1 MDSPEKISTISNTT
15 LSSETA
21 HVQDSPVFNYISN
34 LSPIQ
39 PVKGAPVVQGYSGL
53 NSPPLLFT
61 SPRIS
66 AHSRS
71 SFLKRSKFPQLSGEA
86 FSGKNEDYNNAIT
99 DSDGTGVSVSQSRSE
114 LSPSV
119 QKLSDNNISVHEQS
133 GSPIRCVD
141 EFLVDVSNSESG
153 NPSNSTNTSPKVADA
168 IPQSP
173 NSAGDLKESVAN
185 IASKDARKDEIPEDA
200 ASVVVEQAEEDNK
213 GKSSSNQKDIGV
225 YSTNTDSDLPS
236 PDLGTKIV
244 ADLPT
249 HRSLHHHYGDRRM
262 AQLSRADHTMLDEAS
277 NTQIKLLE
285 TAHDC
290 RSDSD
295 NINKMSIPD
304 ESIVQHDSQTKAG
317 QHQSGIRRRCL
328 QFEDAQQK
336 IVPASSGSQN
346 ASGIVSC
353 SISPVSSAILE
364 VVEPVSSNRSSSASS
379 RPMNQLASS
388 SVNSESFTVK
398 VPKPSG
404 IGLHL
409 NSIVNGM
416 EAGSGA
422 TVSVKSTERG
432 NLSIRGKKLSMMCCH
447 SSENVE
453 SCLISSNV
461 VGSNLTSGDNDS
473 KHESHVSNA
482 ESVAAS
488 LSLNNAKPFY
498 EAVLLKP
505 TEQRKPL
512 YETVLLKPTEQ
523 RKPLYETVLLKP
535 TEHAKPLYETVLLKP
550 TEHTP
555 SNKRKFNSEHT
566 DSPMD
571 YNQSSPKKKRKKPS
585 DGNDGDGCKRCNC
598 KKTKCLK
605 LYCDCFA
612 AGVYCV
618 DSCSCQGCFNRPEYE
633 DTVLDVRQQIQ
644 SRNPLAFA
652 PKIVQHST
660 GSPANIF
667 GEDGSSSTPSSARH
681 KRGCNC
687 KKSMCLKK
695 YCECYQANV
704 GCSSGC
710 RCEGCKNVYGRKEE
724 YGKDLVNKHCI
735 TERLERSVE
744 ENVEMVTATSGLLQ
758 SDPRNQSNLTPL
770 TPSFQCSD
778 RGKNAS
784 KSWFKSGKYLSSPES
799 GQANTAAYGLS
810 CSKNHDINQE
820 TTSDILLD
828 LDTFGQDFNYGNAKL
843 ANEISPGF
851 HVTGNM
857 DDLLALPKSQ
867 DWASNSGG
875 QLIPQ
880 TVHFQDTR
888 PLCWRNSPMTPMT
901 QFDGSGMNAQELL
914 DSGKKPYV
922 TEDDTPEILKD
933 SSIPQNGVKV
943 NSPNKKRISPPHR
956 HWNELGSSSSGG
968 GLKTGRKF
976 ILRAVPS
983 FPPLTPCVESKDV
996 AAHSTDEKG

>member
-1 MDSPEKISTISNTT
+1 MDSPEPSSTINPT
-15 LSSETA
+15 LSSDPTPS
-21 HVQDSPVFNYISN
+21 QDSPVFNYLSN

-39 PVKGAPVVQGYSGL
+39 PVKGAPVVQGFPGL
-53 NSPPLLFT
+53 NSPHLLFT
-61 SPRIS
+61 SPRIN
-66 AHSRS
+66 AQSRS
-71 SFLKRSKFPQLSGEA
+71 SFLKRSKFPQLSSEA

-114 LSPSV
+114 LSPYV
-119 QKLSDNNISVHEQS
+119 QKLADNNISVHEQS

-141 EFLVDVSNSESG
+141 ELLVNVSNSESS
-153 NPSNSTNTSPKVADA
+153 NPSNSTNTSLKVADS

-173 NSAGDLKESVAN
+173 NCAGDSKESVAN
-185 IASKDARKDEIPEDA
+185 IGSKDARNDEIPEDA
-200 ASVVVEQAEEDNK
+200 AGVVVEQAEEDNK
-213 GKSSSNQKDIGV
+213 GKSLSNQKDVGV
-225 YSTNTDSDLPS
+225 YSTNNDSDLPS
-236 PDLGTKIV
+236 PDLRTKIV
-244 ADLPT
+244 PDLPA
-249 HRSLHHHYGDRRM
+249 HSSLHYHYGDRSM
-262 AQLSRADHTMLDEAS
+262 VQLSRADHTMLDEAS
-277 NTQIKLLE
+277 NKQIESLE

-290 RSDSD
+290 RNDSD
-295 NINKMSIPD
+295 KINIMSIAPD

-336 IVPASSGSQN
+336 IAPASSGSQN

-353 SISPVSSAILE
+353 SIPPVSPAILD
-364 VVEPVSSNRSSSASS
+364 VVEPVSSNRSSTASN
-379 RPMNQLASS
+379 RPMTQLASS

-432 NLSIRGKKLSMMCCH
+432 NLSIHGKKLTSMMSCH
-447 SSENVE
+447 PSENMK

-473 KHESHVSNA
+473 KHVSYVSNA
-482 ESVAAS
+482 ETVVAS
-488 LSLNNAKPFY
+488 LSLNNTKPFY
-498 EAVLLKP
+498 EPV
-505 TEQRKPL
+505 
-512 YETVLLKPTEQ
+512 V
-523 RKPLYETVLLKP
+523 LKP
-535 TEHAKPLYETVLLKP
+535 TEHAKPFYESVLSKP

-555 SNKRKFNSEHT
+555 SNKRKFNSEHI

-652 PKIVQHST
+652 PKIVQNST
-660 GSPANIF
+660 GSPANVF
-667 GEDGSSSTPSSARH
+667 GEDGASSTPSSARH

-704 GCSSGC
+704 GCSNGC

-724 YGKDLVNKHCI
+724 YGKDLVNKHCT

-758 SDPRNQSNLTPL
+758 SDSRNQSNLTPL

-778 RGKNAS
+778 RGKNVL
-784 KSWFKSGKYLSSPES
+784 KSWFTSGRYISSPES

-810 CSKNHDINQE
+810 PGSPRSSKKHDIDQE
-820 TTSDILLD
+820 TTDDIILD
-828 LDTFGQDFNYGNAKL
+828 LVTFDQEFHGNAKL

-857 DDLLALPKSQ
+857 DYLMALPNSQ

-880 TVHFQDTR
+880 TVHFQSTR
-888 PLCWRNSPMTPMT
+888 PLCWHNSPMTPMT
-901 QFDGSGMNAQELL
+901 QFDGSGMHALGLL
-914 DSGKKPYV
+914 DSNKKAYV
-922 TEDDTPEILKD
+922 MEDDTPEILKD

-956 HWNELGSSSSGG
+956 HLNELGSSSSGG

-976 ILRAVPS
+976 ILLAVPS
-983 FPPLTPCVESKDV
+983 FPPLTPCIESKDV
-996 AAHSTDEKG
+996 AAHSTDNSQKGSSSK

>member
-1 MDSPEKISTISNTT
+1 MDSPEPSSKTTATTINPT
-15 LSSETA
+15 LSSDPVPA
-21 HVQDSPVFNYISN
+21 QDSPVFNYISN

-39 PVKGAPVVQGYSGL
+39 PVKGAPVVQDFPGL

-61 SPRIS
+61 SPRIN

-71 SFLKRSKFPQLSGEA
+71 SLLKRSQFPQLPSEA

-99 DSDGTGVSVSQSRSE
+99 DSDVTGVSVSPLRSG
-114 LSPSV
+114 LSPFV
-119 QKLSDNNISVHEQS
+119 QKISDNNIPVHEQS

-153 NPSNSTNTSPKVADA
+153 NPSNSTNTSPKVAS

-173 NSAGDLKESVAN
+173 NSAGDSKESVAN
-185 IASKDARKDEIPEDA
+185 IASKHARKDQIPEDA

-213 GKSSSNQKDIGV
+213 GKSSSTQNDIGV
-225 YSTNTDSDLPS
+225 YSTNTDPDLPS
-236 PDLGTKIV
+236 PGLCTKIV
-244 ADLPT
+244 RDLPA
-249 HRSLHHHYGDRRM
+249 HSLLHYHYDDQRM

-277 NTQIKLLE
+277 NIPIKSLE

-290 RSDSD
+290 RNDSD
-295 NINKMSIPD
+295 KISTMLIASD
-304 ESIVQHDSQTKAG
+304 ESIVQHDSQNKTG
-317 QHQSGIRRRCL
+317 QHQSGISRRCL
-328 QFEDAQQK
+328 QFEDAEQK
-336 IVPASSGSQN
+336 IAPAPSGSQN
-346 ASGIVSC
+346 ASSIVSC
-353 SISPVSSAILE
+353 SIPPVTPAVLG
-364 VVEPVSSNRSSSASS
+364 VVEQGSSNRSSTASN
-379 RPMNQLASS
+379 RPLTQLASS
-388 SVNSESFTVK
+388 SVNSESLTVK

-422 TVSVKSTERG
+422 TVCMKSTERG
-432 NLSIRGKKLSMMCCH
+432 NLSIRGKKLTSMLSCH
-447 SSENVE
+447 PSKNLKN
-453 SCLISSNV
+453 CLISSNV
-461 VGSNLTSGDNDS
+461 VGSNLTSGDNDG
-473 KHESHVSNA
+473 KHESYVSNA

-488 LSLNNAKPFY
+488 LSLNNAKPLY
-498 EAVLLKP
+498 EPVLLKP
-505 TEQRKPL
+505 M
-512 YETVLLKPTEQ
+512 
-523 RKPLYETVLLKP
+523 
-535 TEHAKPLYETVLLKP
+535 
-550 TEHTP
+550 EHTP
-555 SNKRKFNSEHT
+555 SHKRKFNSEHIN
-566 DSPMD
+566 SPMD
-571 YNQSSPKKKRKKPS
+571 YNQSSPKKKRKKTS

-618 DSCSCQGCFNRPEYE
+618 DSCTCQGCFNRPEYE

-652 PKIVQHST
+652 PRVVQHST
-660 GSPANIF
+660 DSPANIL
-667 GEDGSSSTPSSARH
+667 GEDGASFTPSSARH

-704 GCSSGC
+704 GCSAGC

-744 ENVEMVTATSGLLQ
+744 EEVEMVTATSGLLQ
-758 SDPRNQSNLTPL
+758 NDPRSQRNLTPL
-770 TPSFQCSD
+770 TPSFQSSN

-784 KSWFKSGKYLSSPES
+784 KPWFTSGRYLSSPES
-799 GQANTAAYGLS
+799 GQANTAACGLS
-810 CSKNHDINQE
+810 PGSPRSSKNHDRDQE
-820 TTSDILLD
+820 TTGDILD
-828 LDTFGQDFNYGNAKL
+828 LVTFDQEFNYGNAKL
-843 ANEISPGF
+843 PNEISPGF
-851 HVTGNM
+851 HATGNM
-857 DDLLALPKSQ
+857 DDLLTLPKSQ
-867 DWASNSGG
+867 DWGSNSGG

-880 TVHFQDTR
+880 TVHFQSTR
-888 PLCWRNSPMTPMT
+888 PLRWRNSPMTRMIK
-901 QFDGSGMNAQELL
+901 FDGSGMNALELL
-914 DSGKKPYV
+914 DSDKKPYV
-922 TEDDTPEILKD
+922 MEDDTPEILKD

-943 NSPNKKRISPPHR
+943 NSPNKKRVSPPHR
-956 HWNELGSSSSGG
+956 HLNELGSTSSGG

-983 FPPLTPCVESKDV
+983 FPPLTPCIESKDV
-996 AAHSTDEKG
+996 ANHSTNNSQR

>member
-1 MDSPEKISTISNTT
+1 MDSPEPSSKSCTAPIS
-15 LSSETA
+15 SSEPVPA
-21 HVQDSPVFNYISN
+21 QDSPVFNYISN

-39 PVKGAPVVQGYSGL
+39 PVKGAPIVQYFPGL

-61 SPRIS
+61 SPRINAQS
-66 AHSRS
+66 QS
-71 SFLKRSKFPQLSGEA
+71 SLLKRSQFPQLSSEA
-86 FSGKNEDYNNAIT
+86 FCGKNEDYNNVVT
-99 DSDGTGVSVSQSRSE
+99 DSDGTRVSVSPPRSG
-114 LSPSV
+114 LNPFV
-119 QKLSDNNISVHEQS
+119 QKISDNSIFVHEQS

-153 NPSNSTNTSPKVADA
+153 NPSNSTNTSLKVADS

-185 IASKDARKDEIPEDA
+185 IASKDARQDEIPEVA
-200 ASVVVEQAEEDNK
+200 ARVVVEQAEQDNK
-213 GKSSSNQKDIGV
+213 ENSSYNQKDIGAC
-225 YSTNTDSDLPS
+225 SSNTDPDLPPTS
-236 PDLGTKIV
+236 LCTEIV
-244 ADLPT
+244 PYLPA
-249 HRSLHHHYGDRRM
+249 HSSSHYHYGDRHM
-262 AQLSRADHTMLDEAS
+262 AQFSRVDCTMLDEAS
-277 NTQIKLLE
+277 NIPIESLE
-285 TAHDC
+285 TACDC
-290 RSDSD
+290 RNDSD
-295 NINKMSIPD
+295 TISTMSVAPD

-317 QHQSGIRRRCL
+317 QHQSGISRRCL

-336 IVPASSGSQN
+336 IAPASSGSQS

-353 SISPVSSAILE
+353 SVAPVSPAVLE
-364 VVEPVSSNRSSSASS
+364 VVEQGSSNRSSTAND
-379 RPMNQLASS
+379 RPLTQLASS
-388 SVNSESFTVK
+388 SVDSEKLTVK

-432 NLSIRGKKLSMMCCH
+432 NLSICGKKLTSMVSCH
-447 SSENVE
+447 PSKNMKN
-453 SCLISSNV
+453 CLISSNV
-461 VGSNLTSGDNDS
+461 VGSNLTSGDNDGR
-473 KHESHVSNA
+473 HESYVPNT
-482 ESVAAS
+482 ESVSAS
-488 LSLNNAKPFY
+488 FSLNNAKP
-498 EAVLLKP
+498 LND
-505 TEQRKPL
+505 
-512 YETVLLKPTEQ
+512 
-523 RKPLYETVLLKP
+523 
-535 TEHAKPLYETVLLKP
+535 TVLLKP
-550 TEHTP
+550 TEHT
-555 SNKRKFNSEHT
+555 SSHKRKFNSEHI

-571 YNQSSPKKKRKKPS
+571 YNLSSPQKKRKKTS
-585 DGNDGDGCKRCNC
+585 DGNVGDGCKRCNC

-618 DSCSCQGCFNRPEYE
+618 GSCTCQGCFNRPEYE

-644 SRNPLAFA
+644 CRNPLAFA
-652 PKIVQHST
+652 PKVVQHST
-660 GSPANIF
+660 DSPTNVVA
-667 GEDGSSSTPSSARH
+667 EDGSSFTPSSARH

-724 YGKDLVNKHCI
+724 YGKDLVNRHCI

-744 ENVEMVTATSGLLQ
+744 EEVEMVTATSGLLQ
-758 SDPRNQSNLTPL
+758 SDPRNQCNLTPL
-770 TPSFQCSD
+770 TPSFQCSN

-784 KSWFKSGKYLSSPES
+784 KTWFTSGRYVSSPES
-799 GQANTAAYGLS
+799 GQANTEAYGLS
-810 CSKNHDINQE
+810 PGSPRSSKNHDIDQE
-820 TTSDILLD
+820 TTDDILD
-828 LDTFGQDFNYGNAKL
+828 IVPFDQENHGNAKL

-851 HVTGNM
+851 HVTDNT
-857 DDLLALPKSQ
+857 DDLLALPNSQ
-867 DWASNSGG
+867 DWASNSDN

-880 TVHFQDTR
+880 TVHFQST
-888 PLCWRNSPMTPMT
+888 PLLCWRNSPMTPMT
-901 QFDGSGMNAQELL
+901 QFDGSGMNVLELL
-914 DSGKKPYV
+914 DSNKKPFV
-922 TEDDTPEILKD
+922 MEDDTPEILKE

-956 HWNELGSSSSGG
+956 HLNELGATSSGG

-983 FPPLTPCVESKDV
+983 FPPLTPCIESKDV
-996 AAHSTDEKG
+996 AAHSTNNSQKDSSSK

>member
-1 MDSPEKISTISNTT
+1 MDSPEPSSKSCTAPIS
-15 LSSETA
+15 SSEPVPA
-21 HVQDSPVFNYISN
+21 QDSPVFNYISN

-39 PVKGAPVVQGYSGL
+39 SVKSAPIVQYFPGL

-61 SPRIS
+61 SPRINAQS
-66 AHSRS
+66 QS
-71 SFLKRSKFPQLSGEA
+71 SLLKRSQFPQLSSEA
-86 FSGKNEDYNNAIT
+86 FCGKNEDYNNVVT
-99 DSDGTGVSVSQSRSE
+99 DSDGTRVSVSPPRSG
-114 LSPSV
+114 LNPFV
-119 QKLSDNNISVHEQS
+119 QKISDNSIFVHEQS

-153 NPSNSTNTSPKVADA
+153 NPSNSTNTSLKVADS

-185 IASKDARKDEIPEDA
+185 IASKDARQDEIPEVA
-200 ASVVVEQAEEDNK
+200 ARVVVEKVEQDNK
-213 GKSSSNQKDIGV
+213 GNSSYNQKDIGAC
-225 YSTNTDSDLPS
+225 SSNTDPDLPPTS
-236 PDLGTKIV
+236 LCTEIV
-244 ADLPT
+244 PYLPA
-249 HRSLHHHYGDRRM
+249 HSSSHYHYGDRHM
-262 AQLSRADHTMLDEAS
+262 AQFSRVDCTILDEAS
-277 NTQIKLLE
+277 NIPIESLE
-285 TAHDC
+285 TARDC
-290 RSDSD
+290 RNDSD
-295 NINKMSIPD
+295 TISTMSVAPD

-317 QHQSGIRRRCL
+317 QHQSGISRRCL

-336 IVPASSGSQN
+336 IAPASSGSQS

-353 SISPVSSAILE
+353 SVAPVSPAVLE
-364 VVEPVSSNRSSSASS
+364 IVEQGSSNRSSTAND
-379 RPMNQLASS
+379 RPLTQLASS
-388 SVNSESFTVK
+388 SVDSEKLTVK

-432 NLSIRGKKLSMMCCH
+432 NLSICGKKLTSMVSCH
-447 SSENVE
+447 PSKNMKN
-453 SCLISSNV
+453 CLISSNV
-461 VGSNLTSGDNDS
+461 VGSNLTSGDNDGR
-473 KHESHVSNA
+473 HESYVPNT
-482 ESVAAS
+482 ESVSAS
-488 LSLNNAKPFY
+488 FSLNNAKP
-498 EAVLLKP
+498 LND
-505 TEQRKPL
+505 
-512 YETVLLKPTEQ
+512 
-523 RKPLYETVLLKP
+523 
-535 TEHAKPLYETVLLKP
+535 TVLLKP

-555 SNKRKFNSEHT
+555 SHKSKFNSEHI

-571 YNQSSPKKKRKKPS
+571 YNLSSPQKKRKKTS
-585 DGNDGDGCKRCNC
+585 DGNVGDGCKRCNC

-618 DSCSCQGCFNRPEYE
+618 GSCTCQGCFNRPEYE

-644 SRNPLAFA
+644 CRNPLAFA
-652 PKIVQHST
+652 PKVVQHST
-660 GSPANIF
+660 DSPTNVVA
-667 GEDGSSSTPSSARH
+667 EDGSSFTPSSARH

-724 YGKDLVNKHCI
+724 YGKDLVNRHCI

-744 ENVEMVTATSGLLQ
+744 EEVEMVTATSGLLQ
-758 SDPRNQSNLTPL
+758 SDPRNQCNLTPL
-770 TPSFQCSD
+770 TPSFQCSN

-784 KSWFKSGKYLSSPES
+784 KTWFTSGRYVSSPES

-810 CSKNHDINQE
+810 PGSPRSSKNHDIDQE
-820 TTSDILLD
+820 TTDDILD
-828 LDTFGQDFNYGNAKL
+828 IVPFDQENHGNAKL

-851 HVTGNM
+851 HVTDNT
-857 DDLLALPKSQ
+857 DDLLALPNSQ
-867 DWASNSGG
+867 DWASNSDN

-880 TVHFQDTR
+880 TVHFQST
-888 PLCWRNSPMTPMT
+888 PLLCWRNSPMTPMT
-901 QFDGSGMNAQELL
+901 QFDGSGMNVLELL
-914 DSGKKPYV
+914 DSNKKPYV
-922 TEDDTPEILKD
+922 MEDDTPEILKE

-956 HWNELGSSSSGG
+956 HLNELGATSSGG

-983 FPPLTPCVESKDV
+983 FPPLTPCIECKDV
-996 AAHSTDEKG
+996 AAHSTNNSQKDSSSK

>member
-1 MDSPEKISTISNTT
+1 MDSPEPSSKSTTT
-15 LSSETA
+15 INPSLSSDPVPA
-21 HVQDSPVFNYISN
+21 QDSPVFNYISN

-39 PVKGAPVVQGYSGL
+39 PVKGAPVVQDFSGL
-53 NSPPLLFT
+53 NSPPLLLT
-61 SPRIS
+61 SPRINT
-66 AHSRS
+66 HSRS
-71 SFLKRSKFPQLSGEA
+71 SLLRRSQFPKLPSEV

-99 DSDGTGVSVSQSRSE
+99 DSDGTGVSVSPLRSG
-114 LSPSV
+114 LSPFV
-119 QKLSDNNISVHEQS
+119 QKISDNSISVHEQS

-153 NPSNSTNTSPKVADA
+153 NPSNSNNTSPKVADT

-173 NSAGDLKESVAN
+173 NSAEDSKVSVVN
-185 IASKDARKDEIPEDA
+185 IASKDEKKDEIREDA
-200 ASVVVEQAEEDNK
+200 APVVVEQAEDDNK
-213 GKSSSNQKDIGV
+213 GKSPSNLKDIGV

-236 PDLGTKIV
+236 PGLCTKIV
-244 ADLPT
+244 PGLAA
-249 HRSLHHHYGDRRM
+249 HSSLHYHYGDRHM

-277 NTQIKLLE
+277 NIPIKSLE

-290 RSDSD
+290 RDDGAKIST
-295 NINKMSIPD
+295 MSFAPD

-317 QHQSGIRRRCL
+317 QHQSGISRRCL

-336 IVPASSGSQN
+336 KVPASSSSHN

-353 SISPVSSAILE
+353 SIQPVSPAVIE
-364 VVEPVSSNRSSSASS
+364 VVDPVSSNRSSTPIN
-379 RPMNQLASS
+379 RPLTQLVSS
-388 SVNSESFTVK
+388 SVNTECLNVK
-398 VPKPSG
+398 VSKPSG

-422 TVSVKSTERG
+422 TVSVKSTEKG
-432 NLSIRGKKLSMMCCH
+432 NLNIRGKKLTSMMSCH
-447 SSENVE
+447 PSKNLKN
-453 SCLISSNV
+453 CLISSNL
-461 VGSNLTSGDNDS
+461 VGSNLTSDDNDG
-473 KHESHVSNA
+473 KHESYGSNA

-488 LSLNNAKPFY
+488 LSLIS
-498 EAVLLKP
+498 
-505 TEQRKPL
+505 
-512 YETVLLKPTEQ
+512 
-523 RKPLYETVLLKP
+523 
-535 TEHAKPLYETVLLKP
+535 AKPLNETVLLKP

-555 SNKRKFNSEHT
+555 NSKRKFNSEHT
-566 DSPMD
+566 DSTVD
-571 YNQSSPKKKRKKPS
+571 YNQSSPQKKRQKTS
-585 DGNDGDGCKRCNC
+585 DGNDDDGCKRCNC

-618 DSCSCQGCFNRPEYE
+618 DSCTCQGCFNRPEYE

-652 PKIVQHST
+652 PKIVQHSSS
-660 GSPANIF
+660 SPANIL
-667 GEDGSSSTPSSARH
+667 GEGGASFTPSSARH

-695 YCECYQANV
+695 YCECYQSNV
-704 GCSSGC
+704 GCSGGC
-710 RCEGCKNVYGRKEE
+710 RCEGCKNVYGSKEE

-744 ENVEMVTATSGLLQ
+744 EEVEMVTATSGLLQ
-758 SDPRNQSNLTPL
+758 SDPINQCNLTPL
-770 TPSFQCSD
+770 TPSFQCSN
-778 RGKNAS
+778 GNAS
-784 KSWFKSGKYLSSPES
+784 QSWFTSGRYLSSPES
-799 GQANTAAYGLS
+799 GQVNTAAYGLS
-810 CSKNHDINQE
+810 PGSPRSSKNHGIHQE
-820 TTSDILLD
+820 TTADILD
-828 LDTFGQDFNYGNAKL
+828 LVTFDQEFNYGNAKL

-880 TVHFQDTR
+880 TVHFQSTH
-888 PLCWRNSPMTPMT
+888 PLCWRDSPTAHMT
-901 QFDGSGMNAQELL
+901 QFDGSGMNTLELL
-914 DSGKKPYV
+914 DSDKKPYV
-922 TEDDTPEILKD
+922 MEDDTPEILKD
-933 SSIPQNGVKV
+933 SSIRQIGVKV
-943 NSPNKKRISPPHR
+943 SSPNKKRVSPPYR
-956 HWNELGSSSSGG
+956 HLNEISSSSSGG

-983 FPPLTPCVESKDV
+983 SPPLTPCIQSKDV
-996 AAHSTDEKG
+996 ASLSTNNSQKDSSSK

>member
-1 MDSPEKISTISNTT
+1 MDSPEPPSSKISSINNPT
-15 LSSETA
+15 LSSDPTHA
-21 HVQDSPVFNYISN
+21 QDSPVFNYLSN

-39 PVKGAPVVQGYSGL
+39 PVKGAPVVQGFPGL

-61 SPRIS
+61 SPRINAQS
-66 AHSRS
+66 QS
-71 SFLKRSKFPQLSGEA
+71 SFLKRSKFPQLSSEA

-114 LSPSV
+114 LSPSA

-153 NPSNSTNTSPKVADA
+153 NPSNSTNTSPKVADS
-168 IPQSP
+168 ISQSP
-173 NSAGDLKESVAN
+173 NSAGDSKESVAN

-200 ASVVVEQAEEDNK
+200 ARVVVEQPEEDNK
-213 GKSSSNQKDIGV
+213 GKSSSNQKNIGV
-225 YSTNTDSDLPS
+225 YSTNNDSDLPS
-236 PDLGTKIV
+236 PDLHTKIV
-244 ADLPT
+244 PDLPA
-249 HRSLHHHYGDRRM
+249 HSSLHYHYGDRSM

-277 NTQIKLLE
+277 NLQIKSLE

-290 RSDSD
+290 RNDSD
-295 NINKMSIPD
+295 KINTMSIASD

-336 IVPASSGSQN
+336 IAPASSGSQN

-353 SISPVSSAILE
+353 SIPPVSPAILE
-364 VVEPVSSNRSSSASS
+364 VVEPVSSNRSSTASN
-379 RPMNQLASS
+379 RPMTQLASS
-388 SVNSESFTVK
+388 SVNSEGLTVK

-432 NLSIRGKKLSMMCCH
+432 NLSIRGKKLTSMMSRH
-447 SSENVE
+447 PSENVK

-473 KHESHVSNA
+473 KYDA

-488 LSLNNAKPFY
+488 LSLNNAKRFY
-498 EAVLLKP
+498 EPVVLKP
-505 TEQRKPL
+505 TEHAKPF
-512 YETVLLKPTEQ
+512 YEPV
-523 RKPLYETVLLKP
+523 VLKP

-618 DSCSCQGCFNRPEYE
+618 NSCSCQGCFNRPEYE

-652 PKIVQHST
+652 PKIVQNST
-660 GSPANIF
+660 GSPANVF
-667 GEDGSSSTPSSARH
+667 GEDGASSTPSSARH

-744 ENVEMVTATSGLLQ
+744 ENVEMVTATSGLMQ
-758 SDPRNQSNLTPL
+758 SDPRTQSNLTPL
-770 TPSFQCSD
+770 THSFQCSD
-778 RGKNAS
+778 GKNAS
-784 KSWFKSGKYLSSPES
+784 KSWFTSGRYLSSPES

-810 CSKNHDINQE
+810 PGSPRSSKNHDIDQE
-820 TTSDILLD
+820 TTDDIILD
-828 LDTFGQDFNYGNAKL
+828 HVTFDQEFNHGNAKL

-857 DDLLALPKSQ
+857 DDLLALPNSQ

-880 TVHFQDTR
+880 TVHFQSTR

-901 QFDGSGMNAQELL
+901 QFDGSGMHALEL
-914 DSGKKPYV
+914 DSNKKSYV
-922 TEDDTPEILKD
+922 MEDDTPEILKD

-943 NSPNKKRISPPHR
+943 NSPNKKRISPPHC
-956 HWNELGSSSSGG
+956 HLNELGSSSSGG

-983 FPPLTPCVESKDV
+983 FPPLTPCIESKDV
-996 AAHSTDEKG
+996 AAHSTNNSQKGSSSNN

>member
-1 MDSPEKISTISNTT
+1 MDSPEPSSKSCTAPIS
-15 LSSETA
+15 SSEPVPA
-21 HVQDSPVFNYISN
+21 QDSPVFNYISN

-39 PVKGAPVVQGYSGL
+39 PVKGAPIVQYFPGL

-61 SPRIS
+61 SPRINAQS
-66 AHSRS
+66 QS
-71 SFLKRSKFPQLSGEA
+71 SLLKRSQFPQLSSEA
-86 FSGKNEDYNNAIT
+86 FCGKNEDYNNVVT
-99 DSDGTGVSVSQSRSE
+99 DSDGTRVSVSPPRSG
-114 LSPSV
+114 LNPFV
-119 QKLSDNNISVHEQS
+119 QKISDNSIFVHEQS

-153 NPSNSTNTSPKVADA
+153 NPSNSTNTSLKVADS

-185 IASKDARKDEIPEDA
+185 IASKDARQDEIPEVA
-200 ASVVVEQAEEDNK
+200 ARVVVEQAEQDNK
-213 GKSSSNQKDIGV
+213 ENSSYNQKDIGAC
-225 YSTNTDSDLPS
+225 SSNTDPDLPPTS
-236 PDLGTKIV
+236 LCTEIV
-244 ADLPT
+244 PYLPA
-249 HRSLHHHYGDRRM
+249 HSSSHYHYGDRHM
-262 AQLSRADHTMLDEAS
+262 AQFSRVDCTMLDEAS
-277 NTQIKLLE
+277 NIPIESLE
-285 TAHDC
+285 TACDC
-290 RSDSD
+290 RNDSD
-295 NINKMSIPD
+295 TISTMSVAPD

-317 QHQSGIRRRCL
+317 QHQSGISRRCL

-336 IVPASSGSQN
+336 IAPASSGSQS

-353 SISPVSSAILE
+353 SVAPVSPAVLE
-364 VVEPVSSNRSSSASS
+364 VVEQGSSNRSSTAND
-379 RPMNQLASS
+379 RPLTQLASS
-388 SVNSESFTVK
+388 SVDSEKLTVK

-432 NLSIRGKKLSMMCCH
+432 NLSICGKKLTSMVSCH
-447 SSENVE
+447 PSKNMKN
-453 SCLISSNV
+453 CLISSNV
-461 VGSNLTSGDNDS
+461 VGSNLTSGDNDGR
-473 KHESHVSNA
+473 HESYVPNT
-482 ESVAAS
+482 ESVSAS
-488 LSLNNAKPFY
+488 FSLNNAKP
-498 EAVLLKP
+498 LND
-505 TEQRKPL
+505 
-512 YETVLLKPTEQ
+512 
-523 RKPLYETVLLKP
+523 
-535 TEHAKPLYETVLLKP
+535 TVLLKP
-550 TEHTP
+550 TEHT
-555 SNKRKFNSEHT
+555 SSHKRKFNSEHI

-571 YNQSSPKKKRKKPS
+571 YNLSSPQKKRQKTS
-585 DGNDGDGCKRCNC
+585 DGNVGDGCKRCNC

-618 DSCSCQGCFNRPEYE
+618 GSCTCQGCFNRPEYE

-644 SRNPLAFA
+644 CRNPLAFA
-652 PKIVQHST
+652 PKVVQHST
-660 GSPANIF
+660 DSPTNVVA
-667 GEDGSSSTPSSARH
+667 EDGSSFTPSSARH

-724 YGKDLVNKHCI
+724 YGKDLVNRHCI

-744 ENVEMVTATSGLLQ
+744 EEVEMVTATSGLLQ
-758 SDPRNQSNLTPL
+758 SDPRNQCNLTPL
-770 TPSFQCSD
+770 TPSFQCSN

-784 KSWFKSGKYLSSPES
+784 KTWFTSGRYVSSPES
-799 GQANTAAYGLS
+799 GQANTEAYGLS
-810 CSKNHDINQE
+810 PGSPRSSKNHDIDQE
-820 TTSDILLD
+820 TTDDILD
-828 LDTFGQDFNYGNAKL
+828 IVPFDQENHGNAKL

-851 HVTGNM
+851 HVTDNT
-857 DDLLALPKSQ
+857 DDLLALPNSQ
-867 DWASNSGG
+867 DWASNSDN

-880 TVHFQDTR
+880 TVHFQST
-888 PLCWRNSPMTPMT
+888 PLLCWRNSPMTPMT
-901 QFDGSGMNAQELL
+901 QFDGSGMNVLELL
-914 DSGKKPYV
+914 DSNKKPFV
-922 TEDDTPEILKD
+922 MEDDTPEILKE

-956 HWNELGSSSSGG
+956 HLNELGATSSGG

-983 FPPLTPCVESKDV
+983 FPPLTPCIESKDV
-996 AAHSTDEKG
+996 AAHSTNNSQKDSSSK

>member
-1 MDSPEKISTISNTT
+1 MDSPEPSSKSCTAPIS
-15 LSSETA
+15 SSEPVPA
-21 HVQDSPVFNYISN
+21 QDSPVFNYISN

-39 PVKGAPVVQGYSGL
+39 PVKSAPIVQYFPGL

-61 SPRIS
+61 SPRINAQS
-66 AHSRS
+66 QS
-71 SFLKRSKFPQLSGEA
+71 SLLKRSQFPQLSSEA
-86 FSGKNEDYNNAIT
+86 FCGKNEDYNNVVT
-99 DSDGTGVSVSQSRSE
+99 DSDGTRVSVSPPRSG
-114 LSPSV
+114 LNPFV
-119 QKLSDNNISVHEQS
+119 QKISDNSIFVHEQS

-153 NPSNSTNTSPKVADA
+153 NPSNSTNTSLKVAES

-185 IASKDARKDEIPEDA
+185 IASKDARQDEIPEVA
-200 ASVVVEQAEEDNK
+200 ARVVVEQAEQDNK
-213 GKSSSNQKDIGV
+213 GNSSYNQKDIGAC
-225 YSTNTDSDLPS
+225 SSNTDPDLPPTS
-236 PDLGTKIV
+236 LCTEIV
-244 ADLPT
+244 PYLPA
-249 HRSLHHHYGDRRM
+249 HSSSHYHYGDRHM
-262 AQLSRADHTMLDEAS
+262 AQFSRVDCSMLDEAS
-277 NTQIKLLE
+277 NIPIESLE
-285 TAHDC
+285 TARDC
-290 RSDSD
+290 SNDSD
-295 NINKMSIPD
+295 TISTMSVAPD

-317 QHQSGIRRRCL
+317 QHQSGISRRCL

-336 IVPASSGSQN
+336 IAPASSGSQS

-353 SISPVSSAILE
+353 SVAPVSPAVLE
-364 VVEPVSSNRSSSASS
+364 VVEQGLSNRSSTAND
-379 RPMNQLASS
+379 RPLTQLASS
-388 SVNSESFTVK
+388 SVDSEKLTVK

-432 NLSIRGKKLSMMCCH
+432 NLSICGKKLTSMVSCH
-447 SSENVE
+447 PSKNMKN
-453 SCLISSNV
+453 CLISSNV
-461 VGSNLTSGDNDS
+461 VGSNLTSGDNDGR
-473 KHESHVSNA
+473 HESYVPNT
-482 ESVAAS
+482 ESVSAS
-488 LSLNNAKPFY
+488 FLLNNAKP
-498 EAVLLKP
+498 LND
-505 TEQRKPL
+505 
-512 YETVLLKPTEQ
+512 
-523 RKPLYETVLLKP
+523 
-535 TEHAKPLYETVLLKP
+535 TVLLKP

-555 SNKRKFNSEHT
+555 SHKRKFNSEHI

-571 YNQSSPKKKRKKPS
+571 YNLSSPQKKRQKTS
-585 DGNDGDGCKRCNC
+585 DGNVGDGCKRCNC

-618 DSCSCQGCFNRPEYE
+618 GSCTCQGCFNRPEYE

-644 SRNPLAFA
+644 CRNPLAFA
-652 PKIVQHST
+652 PKVVQHST
-660 GSPANIF
+660 DSPTNVVA
-667 GEDGSSSTPSSARH
+667 EDGSSFTPSSARH

-724 YGKDLVNKHCI
+724 YGKDLVNRHCI

-744 ENVEMVTATSGLLQ
+744 EEVEMVTATSGLLQ
-758 SDPRNQSNLTPL
+758 SDPRNQCNLTPL
-770 TPSFQCSD
+770 TPSFQCSN

-784 KSWFKSGKYLSSPES
+784 KTWFTSGRYVSSPES

-810 CSKNHDINQE
+810 PGSPRSSKNHDIDQE
-820 TTSDILLD
+820 TTDDILD
-828 LDTFGQDFNYGNAKL
+828 IVPFDQENHGNAKL

-851 HVTGNM
+851 HVTDNT
-857 DDLLALPKSQ
+857 DDLLALPNSQ
-867 DWASNSGG
+867 DWASNSDN

-880 TVHFQDTR
+880 TVHFQST
-888 PLCWRNSPMTPMT
+888 PLLCWRNSPMTPMT
-901 QFDGSGMNAQELL
+901 QFDRSGMNVLELL
-914 DSGKKPYV
+914 DSNKKPYV
-922 TEDDTPEILKD
+922 MEDDTPEILKE

-956 HWNELGSSSSGG
+956 HLNELGATSSGG

-983 FPPLTPCVESKDV
+983 FPPLTPCIESKDV
-996 AAHSTDEKG
+996 AAHSTNNSQKDSSSK

>member
-1 MDSPEKISTISNTT
+1 MDSPEPSSKSCTAPIS
-15 LSSETA
+15 SSEPVPA
-21 HVQDSPVFNYISN
+21 QDSPVFNYISN

-39 PVKGAPVVQGYSGL
+39 PVKGAPIVQYFPGL

-61 SPRIS
+61 SPRINAQS
-66 AHSRS
+66 QS
-71 SFLKRSKFPQLSGEA
+71 SLLKRSQFPQLSSEA
-86 FSGKNEDYNNAIT
+86 FCGKNEDYNNVVT
-99 DSDGTGVSVSQSRSE
+99 DSDGTRVSVSPPRSG
-114 LSPSV
+114 LNPFV
-119 QKLSDNNISVHEQS
+119 QKISDNSIFVHEQS

-153 NPSNSTNTSPKVADA
+153 NPSNSTNTSLKVADS

-185 IASKDARKDEIPEDA
+185 IASKDARQDEIPEVA
-200 ASVVVEQAEEDNK
+200 ARVVVEQAEQDNK
-213 GKSSSNQKDIGV
+213 GNSSYNQKDIGAC
-225 YSTNTDSDLPS
+225 SSNTDPDLPPTS
-236 PDLGTKIV
+236 LCTEIV
-244 ADLPT
+244 PYLPA
-249 HRSLHHHYGDRRM
+249 HSSSHYHYGDRHM
-262 AQLSRADHTMLDEAS
+262 AQFSRVDCTMLDEAS
-277 NTQIKLLE
+277 NIPIESLE
-285 TAHDC
+285 TACDC
-290 RSDSD
+290 RNDSD
-295 NINKMSIPD
+295 TISTMSVAPD

-317 QHQSGIRRRCL
+317 QHQSGISRRCL

-336 IVPASSGSQN
+336 IAPASSGSQS
-346 ASGIVSC
+346 ASGILSC
-353 SISPVSSAILE
+353 SVAPVSPAVLE
-364 VVEPVSSNRSSSASS
+364 VVEQGSSNRSSTAND
-379 RPMNQLASS
+379 RPLTQLASS
-388 SVNSESFTVK
+388 SVDSEKLTVK

-432 NLSIRGKKLSMMCCH
+432 NLSICGKKLTSMVSCH
-447 SSENVE
+447 PSKNMKN
-453 SCLISSNV
+453 CLISSNV
-461 VGSNLTSGDNDS
+461 VGSNLTSGDNDGR
-473 KHESHVSNA
+473 HESYVPNT
-482 ESVAAS
+482 ESVSAS
-488 LSLNNAKPFY
+488 FSLNNAKP
-498 EAVLLKP
+498 LND
-505 TEQRKPL
+505 
-512 YETVLLKPTEQ
+512 
-523 RKPLYETVLLKP
+523 
-535 TEHAKPLYETVLLKP
+535 TVLLKP

-555 SNKRKFNSEHT
+555 SHKRKFNSEHI

-571 YNQSSPKKKRKKPS
+571 YNLSSPQKKRKKTS
-585 DGNDGDGCKRCNC
+585 DGNVGDGCKRCNC

-618 DSCSCQGCFNRPEYE
+618 GSCTCQGCFNRPEYE

-644 SRNPLAFA
+644 CRNPLAFA
-652 PKIVQHST
+652 PKVVQHST
-660 GSPANIF
+660 DSPTNVVA
-667 GEDGSSSTPSSARH
+667 EDGSSFTPSSARH

-724 YGKDLVNKHCI
+724 YGKDLVNRHCI

-744 ENVEMVTATSGLLQ
+744 EEVEMVTATSGLLQ
-758 SDPRNQSNLTPL
+758 SDPRNQCNLTPL
-770 TPSFQCSD
+770 TPSFQCSN

-784 KSWFKSGKYLSSPES
+784 KTWFTSGRYVSSPES
-799 GQANTAAYGLS
+799 GQANTEAYGLS
-810 CSKNHDINQE
+810 PGSPRSSKNHDIDQE
-820 TTSDILLD
+820 TTDDILD
-828 LDTFGQDFNYGNAKL
+828 IVPFDQENHGNAKL

-851 HVTGNM
+851 HVTDNA
-857 DDLLALPKSQ
+857 DDLLALPNSQ
-867 DWASNSGG
+867 DWASNSDN

-880 TVHFQDTR
+880 TVHFQST
-888 PLCWRNSPMTPMT
+888 PLLCWRNSPMTPMT
-901 QFDGSGMNAQELL
+901 QFDGSGMNVLELL
-914 DSGKKPYV
+914 DSNKKPYV
-922 TEDDTPEILKD
+922 MEDDTPEILKE

-956 HWNELGSSSSGG
+956 HLNELGATSSGG

-983 FPPLTPCVESKDV
+983 FPPLTPCIESKDV
-996 AAHSTDEKG
+996 AAHSTNNSQKDSSSK

>member
-1 MDSPEKISTISNTT
+1 MDSPEPSSKSCTAPIS
-15 LSSETA
+15 SSEPVPA
-21 HVQDSPVFNYISN
+21 QDSPVFNYISN

-39 PVKGAPVVQGYSGL
+39 PVKGAPIVQYFPGL

-61 SPRIS
+61 SPRINAQS
-66 AHSRS
+66 QS
-71 SFLKRSKFPQLSGEA
+71 SLLKRSQFPQLSSEA
-86 FSGKNEDYNNAIT
+86 FCGKNEDYNNVVT
-99 DSDGTGVSVSQSRSE
+99 DSDGTRVSVSPPRSG
-114 LSPSV
+114 LNPFV
-119 QKLSDNNISVHEQS
+119 QKISDNSIFVHEQS

-153 NPSNSTNTSPKVADA
+153 NPSNSTNTSLKVADS

-185 IASKDARKDEIPEDA
+185 IASKDARQDEIPEVA
-200 ASVVVEQAEEDNK
+200 ARVVVEQAEQDNK
-213 GKSSSNQKDIGV
+213 ENSSYNQKDIGAC
-225 YSTNTDSDLPS
+225 SSNTDPDLPPTS
-236 PDLGTKIV
+236 LCTEIV
-244 ADLPT
+244 PYLPA
-249 HRSLHHHYGDRRM
+249 HSSSHYHYGDRHM
-262 AQLSRADHTMLDEAS
+262 AQFSRVDCTMLDEAS
-277 NTQIKLLE
+277 NIPIESLE
-285 TAHDC
+285 TACDC
-290 RSDSD
+290 RNDSD
-295 NINKMSIPD
+295 TISTMSVAPD

-317 QHQSGIRRRCL
+317 QHQSGISRRCL

-336 IVPASSGSQN
+336 IAPASSGSQS

-353 SISPVSSAILE
+353 SVAPVSPAVLE
-364 VVEPVSSNRSSSASS
+364 VVEQGSSNRSSTAND
-379 RPMNQLASS
+379 RPLTQLASS
-388 SVNSESFTVK
+388 SVDSEKLTVK

-432 NLSIRGKKLSMMCCH
+432 NLSICGKKLTSMVSCH
-447 SSENVE
+447 PSKNMKN
-453 SCLISSNV
+453 CLISSNV
-461 VGSNLTSGDNDS
+461 VGSNLTSGDNDGR
-473 KHESHVSNA
+473 HESYVPNT
-482 ESVAAS
+482 ESVSAS
-488 LSLNNAKPFY
+488 FSLNNAKP
-498 EAVLLKP
+498 LND
-505 TEQRKPL
+505 
-512 YETVLLKPTEQ
+512 
-523 RKPLYETVLLKP
+523 
-535 TEHAKPLYETVLLKP
+535 TVLLKP
-550 TEHTP
+550 TEHT
-555 SNKRKFNSEHT
+555 SSHKRKFNSEHI

-571 YNQSSPKKKRKKPS
+571 YNLKKTS
-585 DGNDGDGCKRCNC
+585 DGNVGDGCKRCNC

-618 DSCSCQGCFNRPEYE
+618 GSCTCQGCFNRPEYE

-644 SRNPLAFA
+644 CRNPLAFA
-652 PKIVQHST
+652 PKVVQHST
-660 GSPANIF
+660 DSPTNVVA
-667 GEDGSSSTPSSARH
+667 EDGSSFTPSSARH

-724 YGKDLVNKHCI
+724 YGKDLVNRHCI

-744 ENVEMVTATSGLLQ
+744 EEVEMVTATSGLLQ
-758 SDPRNQSNLTPL
+758 SDPRNQCNLTPL
-770 TPSFQCSD
+770 TPSFQCSN

-784 KSWFKSGKYLSSPES
+784 KTWFTSGRYVSSPES
-799 GQANTAAYGLS
+799 GQANTEAYGLS
-810 CSKNHDINQE
+810 PGSPRSSKNHDIDQE
-820 TTSDILLD
+820 TTDDILD
-828 LDTFGQDFNYGNAKL
+828 IVPFDQENHGNAKL

-851 HVTGNM
+851 HVTDNT
-857 DDLLALPKSQ
+857 DDLLALPNSQ
-867 DWASNSGG
+867 DWASNSDN

-880 TVHFQDTR
+880 TVHFQST
-888 PLCWRNSPMTPMT
+888 PLLCWRNSPMTPMT
-901 QFDGSGMNAQELL
+901 QFDGSGMNVLELL
-914 DSGKKPYV
+914 DSNKKPFV
-922 TEDDTPEILKD
+922 MEDDTPEILKE

-956 HWNELGSSSSGG
+956 HLNELGATSSGG

-983 FPPLTPCVESKDV
+983 FPPLTPCIESKDV
-996 AAHSTDEKG
+996 AAHSTNNSQKDSSSK